1 MKKLIGFLILSILL
15 FGCTTNPIGPKH
27 DEVLIYNKSYDY
39 TYLKVLEAI
48 NDTPSWNIRDTDKE
62 AGVITAWNDSYESLF
77 DADKR
82 QAVFYVKRLESKKTS
97 VELAP
102 QSQTIIGIGEVMK
115 SIDTYMGKYRKEG

>member
-1 MKKLIGFLILSILL
+1 MKKIASVIILSLL
-15 FGCTTNPIGPKH
+15 IFGCTTNPVGPKH

-48 NDTPSWNIRDTDKE
+48 NDTPGWNIRDTDKE
-62 AGVITAWNDSYESLF
+62 AGVITAWNDTYENLF

-82 QAVFYVKRLESKKTS
+82 QAVFYIKRLESRKTS

-102 QSQTIIGIGEVMK
+102 PSQTVIGIGDVMRN
-115 SIDTYMGKYRKEG
+115 IDTYMGKYHKEG